1 MQDLRLKLK
10 LKLKLKKK
18 IQSQPEVQV
27 YNSPTKKNK
36 IDLITWISFIAEN
49 WKYCSKIIF
58 KCMNSA
64 VIPIFN
70 ESFAEKKICR

>member
-1 MQDLRLKLK
+1 MS
-10 LKLKLKKK
+10 
-18 IQSQPEVQV
+18 IMV
-27 YNSPTKKNK
+27 YLD
-36 IDLITWISFIAEN
+36 IAYFAEN

-70 ESFAEKKICR
+70 ESFAEKKICGSCEQCTESTENALALLKCASKKKKNADTR

>member
-1 MQDLRLKLK
+1 MS
-10 LKLKLKKK
+10 
-18 IQSQPEVQV
+18 IMV
-27 YNSPTKKNK
+27 YLD
-36 IDLITWISFIAEN
+36 IVYFAEN

-70 ESFAEKKICR
+70 ESFAEKKICRSCE